1 MGAKVPEPR
10 SHPGRRVSA
19 AATDRR
25 PRVAIVQRYI
35 ASYRAPFYDRL
46 RSELALRGID
56 LTLAVSSDPRHPSA
70 RGDEV
75 AIPGAIEIPGREFGV
90 LGYRALWQ
98 PLTPEIRAAD
108 LVVVE
113 QASRL
118 LLNYLLL
125 ARQRLRRR
133 PVAFWGHGRSFDD
146 RDSGSLEE
154 RLKRWTS
161 RHVHWWFAYNDLAAD
176 VVRELGFPPQRI
188 TVVENSTDTRALR
201 AAVEAVDP
209 ATIAETRRSFGLG
222 PGPVGIFVG
231 NFSHPKQL
239 DFLFEAAE
247 HLHRL
252 DPGFSLLMVGQGE
265 RQPVVEEMAA
275 RRPYVSYV
283 GNRFGDDLARCFAV
297 ADALMVP
304 GWAGLVLVD
313 GFAGGAPPMAS
324 ASFPHPPEISY
335 VDPGGNGLLIEDGGS
350 PARYAERVH
359 RFLGDAD
366 ERARLTDGCARAAEH
381 YSIEAMARRFADGLS
396 TALARAR

>member
-1 MGAKVPEPR
+1 MAGGA
-10 SHPGRRVSA
+10 S
-19 AATDRR
+19 DRR

-35 ASYRAPFYDRL
+35 ANYRAPFYDHL
-46 RSELALRGID
+46 RAELARRDID
-56 LTLAVSSDPRHPSA
+56 LTLVVSSDPEHPSE

-75 AIPGAIEIPGREFGV
+75 AIPGAIESPGREFGAF
-90 LGYRALWQ
+90 GYRALWQ
-98 PLTPEIRAAD
+98 PLAPAIRAAD

-125 ARQRLRRR
+125 VRQRLMHR
-133 PVAFWGHGRSFDD
+133 PVAFWGHGRSFDE
-146 RDSGSLEE
+146 RDSESLEE

-161 RHVHWWFAYNDLAAD
+161 RQVHWWFAYNDLAAD
-176 VVRELGFPPQRI
+176 VVREFGFPPQRI
-188 TVVENSTDTRALR
+188 TVVENSTDTTALR
-201 AAVEAVDP
+201 AAVDAVDP

-231 NFSHPKQL
+231 NFSRPKQL
-239 DFLFEAAE
+239 DFLFAAAE
-247 HLHRL
+247 HLHGL
-252 DPGFSLLMVGQGE
+252 DPGFSLLVVGQGE

-297 ADALMVP
+297 ADVLMVP

-313 GFAGGAPPMAS
+313 GFAGGTPPMVS

-335 VDPGGNGLLIEDGGS
+335 VDPGGNGLVIEDGGS

-359 RFLGDAD
+359 RLLGDGD
-366 ERARLTDGCARAAEH
+366 ERARLVEGCAKAAEY
-381 YSIEAMARRFADGLS
+381 YSIEAMAERFADGLS
-396 TALARAR
+396 AALVRAR